1 MNRPA
6 IVLTALAVFAVGAI
20 NIVLGRNM
28 IMPLARAEERGAG
41 IPWYLVWGM
50 IGVTALCA
58 VALGVFL
65 LAATVRNPNRP

>member
-6 IVLTALAVFAVGAI
+6 IVISAIVVFAVGI
-20 NIVLGRNM
+20 GNIVLGRNL

-41 IPWYLVWGM
+41 VPWYLVWGM

-58 VALGVFL
+58 LALGIFL
-65 LAATVRNPNRP
+65 LASTVQNPNRR